1 MIGELKSDGVYVN
14 FSTRLVNRNFG
25 KKVGDKLRLTF
36 DEAAYLL
43 SKGSIEI
50 FEKEKVVTLSRL
62 LEEVDINKYLIF
74 EYLRNSGK
82 KIRVEDVCEY
92 ILLEEDYELNF
103 NELEKLVGKKIA
115 IVDNESEI
123 TFFLISKFDEKG
135 KHKEEIRKI
144 TGKVVGNR
152 VISEDVEI
160 FRKYFYG
167 TEKNRIVILSP
178 YESLYLIESG
188 KLELESSSV
197 KDLKKLVERKL
208 YIVYRDLRLRRFM
221 VKTGFKFGSDF
232 RVYEFIRSVNELSHS
247 KYLVKVI
254 RNSITP
260 REIAGDVRLSQS
272 VNKKLIYADV
282 ENNEPKYVLVERIKF

>member
-36 DEAAYLL
+36 DEAVYLL